1 MREMPQ
7 GGRKRP
13 VNEGRD
19 RCCERSMERGVG
31 VSLARLL
38 PGSRFIACDDIVARR
53 CQDDAAACRPGD
65 VFVARLTPH
74 GDGHEDVA
82 EAIARGATGVIA
94 ERMVST
100 DGVPLCLVRDSD
112 AAFSLL
118 CHALAG
124 HPSREMRVIAITGTS
139 GKTTTA
145 WLTAAVLAE
154 AGHRVA
160 VFSDLGCLGPDDV
173 EPEAADYASPAV
185 LAHRLAA
192 CSASGCS
199 HVIVEVSSDM
209 LAARATA
216 GLTCDTVVATSL
228 VASSPQRHGTP
239 RAYRGIL
246 ARIME
251 SLGDEGC
258 LVTGAGPRHTAR
270 LLAAAPDTATCLTA
284 GLAADCDV
292 GARAVEG
299 SLYGRTFLATC
310 GGQAVPIAADTP
322 TVPFVR
328 DALLALAVGVR
339 YGVTLERGA
348 RGIESSGGVPGRVE
362 RIDRG
367 QDAAVFADCPSNPH
381 AVAATLASLRRLT
394 PGRLAVIVDERAA
407 EGLGGSR
414 LPRKVARWCDSCL
427 VVPES
432 VAADDPDAADV
443 VAYARLDRLLASLG
457 RGDCVVVLGHV
468 PRWPRSP
475 DPGPAQAALVQ
486 LVDGW
491 LQLANPATAP
501 RRRAA

>member
-7 GGRKRP
+7 GGRNRP
-13 VNEGRD
+13 AHEGRD
-19 RCCERSMERGVG
+19 QGRDRGGERGREVTLSR
-31 VSLARLL
+31 VL
-38 PGSRFIACDDIVARR
+38 PEARFIACDEIVARR
-53 CQDDAAACRPGD
+53 CLDVASACRPGD

-74 GDGHEDVA
+74 GDGHEQVA
-82 EAIARGATGVIA
+82 EAIARGAGGVVA

-112 AAFSLL
+112 SAFSKL

-124 HPSREMRVIAITGTS
+124 DPSREMRVIAVVGTS

-145 WLTAAVLAE
+145 WLAAAVLAE

-173 EPEAADYASPAV
+173 EPEAVDYASPAV
-185 LAHRLAA
+185 LAPRLAA

-199 HVIVEVSSDM
+199 HVIVEVSSQM

-216 GLTCDTVVATSL
+216 GLTCDTIVATSL
-228 VASSPQRHGTP
+228 VATGGQRHGTP

-246 ARIME
+246 ARVMA
-251 SLGDEGC
+251 SLDADGC

-270 LLAAAPDTATCLTA
+270 LLAAAPATATCLTA
-284 GLAADCDV
+284 GLAAECDV
-292 GARAVEG
+292 GARPVEG
-299 SLYGRTFLATC
+299 SLFGRTFLATC
-310 GGQAVPIAADTP
+310 GGQSVPIAADTP
-322 TVPFVR
+322 TVTFVR
-328 DALLALAVGVR
+328 DAVLALALGVR

-348 RGIESSGGVPGRVE
+348 RGIESSGSVPGRVE

-367 QDAAVFADCPSNPH
+367 QDAAVFADCPTTPH

-394 PGRLAVIVDERAA
+394 PGRLAVIVDEQAA
-407 EGLGGSR
+407 AGLGGAK
-414 LPRKVARWCDSCL
+414 LPRTLARWSDSCL
-427 VVPES
+427 VVPAS
-432 VAADDPDAADV
+432 IAADDPAAADIT
-443 VAYARLDRLLASLG
+443 AYARLDRLLASLG
-457 RGDCVVVLGHV
+457 RGDCVVVLSHV

-475 DPGPAQAALVQ
+475 DPAASQAALVQ

-491 LQLANPATAP
+491 LQLAHPATAP